1 MSQANLPQPSGDEPP
16 RKFSLKEVPAWGVSL
31 GLHSLIFLFFG
42 LYTFPI
48 VRETFAELVVSEV
61 EELQEPE
68 FKFDVAAT
76 DQIGNGGTG
85 DTLSPSL
92 AAAGATSASP
102 QMETSKRL
110 QEELVKVNLTP
121 TATIGD
127 VATDSLG
134 KTVEV
139 RGGTDNLTGDFGGQG
154 TGGGTGGTAGSID
167 RLTFEIMASLK
178 EKKTL
183 VVWLFDESPSMK
195 VRRDAVAER
204 FENIYKQLG
213 LLEGVETKNGVL
225 KSAIVSFGKD
235 FHFITKDATD
245 DIKQLVELVRK
256 GIPKDESGKENVFTA
271 VEKTVAKY
279 RDYRSREHRNCLL
292 VIVTDERGDDFGA
305 NGEKLDQVIQAT
317 TAAGFKVFC
326 VGNAAPFGQEK
337 GYANYTDDEGNTW
350 NDLPIDQGPETVA
363 PEYVNLPFWGV
374 AGADLVRMTAGLGPY
389 ALTRLCAETQG
400 VYLIAED
407 GGRGVRFDPAVMRNY
422 LPDYRPIRFYQK
434 DLQANRAKTVLVE
447 AARKTLGEKT
457 PTPEVIF
464 RADTDAALRT
474 ELNDAQKPL
483 AVLDYKLNE
492 IVTLLEQGEK
502 DRAKI
507 KEPRWQ
513 AAYDTAYGR
522 ALAMRVRSF
531 GYNMTLAQMKANPK
545 TFDKQGDDTWEL
557 VASDEITSGVQ
568 VKKMAAKAQEY
579 LERVVNQH
587 QGTPWAKLAERE
599 LSKPMGWSWKP
610 FRKDYPKIER
620 EMAEAAKRRVQF
632 ADEEEKKKAEKKKK
646 MAEKPK
652 PNL

>member
-1 MSQANLPQPSGDEPP
+1 MSQANQPQPSGDEPRGP
-16 RKFSLKEVPAWGVSL
+16 FSLREIPAWGVSL
-31 GLHSLIFLFFG
+31 GLHSVIFLFFG

-61 EELQEPE
+61 EEIQEPE
-68 FKFDVAAT
+68 FKFDVAVT
-76 DQIGNGGTG
+76 DQVGNGGTG

-92 AAAGATSASP
+92 AAAGATGASP

-127 VATDSLG
+127 IATDSLG

-139 RGGTDNLTGDFGGQG
+139 RGSTDNLSGDFGGKG
-154 TGGGTGGTAGSID
+154 TGGGTGGTAGTID

-178 EKKTL
+178 ERKTL
-183 VVWLFDESPSMK
+183 VVWLFDESSSMK

-204 FENIYKQLG
+204 FKNIYDQLG

-235 FHFITKDATD
+235 FHFISKDATD
-245 DIKQLVELVRK
+245 DIPQLVKLVK
-256 GIPKDESGKENVFTA
+256 ENIPNDDSGKENVFTA
-271 VEKTVAKY
+271 VEKAVTKY
-279 RDYRSREHRNCLL
+279 RDYRTREHRNCLL
-292 VIVTDERGDDFGA
+292 VIVTDERGDDFD
-305 NGEKLDQVIQAT
+305 KLDLCIQT
-317 TAAGFKVFC
+317 TAAAGFKVFC

-337 GYANYTDDEGNTW
+337 GYVRWTYEDGTGDTEE
-350 NDLPIDQGPETVA
+350 LPVDQGPETVA
-363 PEYVNLPFWGV
+363 PEHVNLPFWGV
-374 AGADLVRMTAGLGPY
+374 AGGDLVRMTAGLGPY

-407 GGRGVRFDPAVMRNY
+407 TGRGVRFDPAVMRNY
-422 LPDYRPIRFYQK
+422 LPDYRPIKFYQK

-447 AARKTLGEKT
+447 AARKTLGERT

-474 ELNDAQKPL
+474 ELTDAQKPL

-492 IVTLLEQGEK
+492 IVTMLEQGEK

-513 AAYDTAYGR
+513 AAFDTAYGR

-545 TFDKQGDDTWEL
+545 TFEKKGDNTWEL
-557 VASDEITSGVQ
+557 IASDEITSGVQ

-599 LSKPMGWSWKP
+599 LSKPMGWSWQP
-610 FRKDYPKIER
+610 FHKDYAAIER
-620 EMAEAAKRRVQF
+620 AMAAAKAGPLF
-632 ADEEEKKKAEKKKK
+632 INDEEKKKAEEKKKK
-646 MAEKPK
+646 MAARQK